1 MRILLVKA
9 DTRSAASI
17 RAILNRARFSVHLES
32 DRQAGLE
39 ALLSDTFDAAVLDF
53 AMPTRDGID
62 FLRAAR
68 TENIDTPVLIV
79 SERKAIE
86 DRVRA
91 LDAGADDYLIAPF
104 AEAELA
110 ARIRALLR
118 RGRRPLRKQL
128 TAGTL
133 VVDYS
138 ARMVTVAGEPLA
150 FASTEFRIIEYLAIN
165 ANIAI
170 SRTQMLE
177 RVWGDNFDGVPNIVD
192 VYVSSIR
199 RKLHRAGAQR
209 CIETVW
215 GIGYRLVA

>member
-1 MRILLVKA
+1 M
-9 DTRSAASI
+9 
-17 RAILNRARFSVHLES
+17 LNRERFAVHLES
-32 DRQAGLE
+32 DWQAGLD
-39 ALLSDTFDAAVLDF
+39 AFLSGTFDAVILDI
-53 AMPTRDGID
+53 ALQKRDGILI
-62 FLRAAR
+62 LRAAR
-68 TENIDTPVLIV
+68 SENIDTPVLIV
-79 SERKAIE
+79 SERGSVE

-91 LDAGADDYLIAPF
+91 LDAGADDYLTVPF
-104 AEAELA
+104 AEAEFA
-110 ARIRALLR
+110 ARLRALLR
-118 RGRRPLRKQL
+118 RGRRPVRKQL
-128 TAGTL
+128 TAGEL

-138 ARMVTVAGEPLA
+138 ARRVTVSGQPLA
-150 FASTEFRIIEYLAIN
+150 FASTEFRILEYLAIN

-177 RVWGDNFDGVPNIVD
+177 RVWGDGFDGVPNIVD